1 MDEIS
6 KLRDELY
13 HSVRRSVQNNSPIEY
28 ERLRDIVERA
38 EKLHRENIDNP
49 AI

>member
-13 HSVRRSVQNNSPIEY
+13 HSVRQSVQNNSPIEY